1 MPETLR
7 RERRGSTIKYMSV
20 FDTIVHRWL
29 HIPYTLHVRKFRSPK
44 NPRATIVLIHG
55 LGNSAESWRGVT
67 ALLPEDVRVIAVD
80 MLGFG
85 QSPKP
90 TWVKYSISVQ
100 ARAVA
105 HTLLGLRL
113 TQRPI
118 VVGHSMGALVAV
130 ELARRYPLVLKQLV
144 LCSPPLYK
152 ANSSDWLGRE
162 KLLKEFYKIVT
173 KHPAELEKIA
183 PVAKQLGIVSKVFN
197 VKGDYGAV
205 YVAALE
211 SSIINQSSL
220 DDVRRLSLPIRILY
234 GAFDPV
240 IIGAN
245 IQKIDNQKPNIT
257 TKVLPVGHEMLGTYV
272 QFIASELK
280 KIITTN

>member
-1 MPETLR
+1 MNR
-7 RERRGSTIKYMSV
+7 V
-20 FDTIVHRWL
+20 WDTFVHRWL
-29 HIPYTLHVRKFRSPK
+29 RVPYTLNVREFRSPR
-44 NPRATIVLIHG
+44 NPRATVVFIHG
-55 LGNSAESWRGVT
+55 LGNSAESWRGV
-67 ALLPEDVRVIAVD
+67 AAQLPKDVRVIAID

-85 QSPKP
+85 KSPKP
-90 TWVKYSISVQ
+90 KWVTYNITVQ
-100 ARAVA
+100 AKAVA
-105 HTLLGLRL
+105 HTLLGLGL
-113 TQRPI
+113 LQRPI
-118 VVGHSMGALVAV
+118 VVGHSMGSLVAI
-130 ELARRYPLVLKQLV
+130 ELARRHPLVLKQLV

-152 ANSSDWLGRE
+152 VNSSDWSGRE
-162 KLLKEFYKIVT
+162 KLLKDFYKLVT

-197 VKGDYGAV
+197 VTGEYGAV

-240 IIGAN
+240 VIGTN
-245 IQKIDNQKPNIT
+245 VQKIDNEKPNIT
-257 TKVLPVGHEMLGTYV
+257 TKVLPVGHEMLGTYIY
-272 QFIASELK
+272 FIAHELK